1 MVKVNSNQLEYI
13 KSLSSDELR
22 YELDKVYARL
32 KEIQMFAEIRK
43 DMPSE
48 FLMDSLSVLDKDYKK
63 LMGERELLEEYYNKL
78 R

>member
-1 MVKVNSNQLEYI
+1 MMTNNQIEYV
-13 KSLSSDELR
+13 KSLSKDELR

-63 LMGERELLEEYYNKL
+63 LMKERELLEEYYNRL